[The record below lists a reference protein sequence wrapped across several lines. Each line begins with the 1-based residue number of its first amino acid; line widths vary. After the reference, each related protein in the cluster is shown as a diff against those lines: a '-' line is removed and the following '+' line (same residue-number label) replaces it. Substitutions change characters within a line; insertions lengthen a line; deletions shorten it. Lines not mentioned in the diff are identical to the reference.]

1 MPLACVENTEEKQRA
16 PGGSQNC
23 VLCSSLFTAV
33 LLSIG
38 QFKELRVE
46 DDTTMISSEIKIVYL
61 ARDDDHLHYEGLK
74 NSHEQKLLKMRKET
88 VPVEPV
94 GTNMQQIKVFEWLT
108 TIKATVNT
116 KKYLLFLM

>member
-88 VPVEPV
+88 VFQWNLWVQTCSKLKCLSGLPQLK
-94 GTNMQQIKVFEWLT
+94 QQLIQKIIYSF
-108 TIKATVNT
+108 
-116 KKYLLFLM
+116 